1 VDEAE
6 VNRLC
11 EELNALIEIEAGL
24 NPDAHGRARRTIAAL
39 RAFQSGDDADNK
51 LIALTFGFEQWFS
64 SDKCTRQHARGQIV
78 KECLERDLI
87 SLQAAMWRK
96 SNGETKRRRIVEFTG
111 LSFPAHRLQI
121 IPGT

>member
-1 VDEAE
+1 MDEAE

-24 NPDAHGRARRTIAAL
+24 NPDALGRARRAIAAL
-39 RAFQSGDDADNK
+39 QAFQSSDDADNK
-51 LIALTFGFEQWFS
+51 LIALTFGFKQWFS
-64 SDKCTRQHARGQIV
+64 SDKCSRQGARGQIV

-96 SNGETKRRRIVEFTG
+96 SNDETKRRRIVE
-111 LSFPAHRLQI
+111 LI
-121 IPGT
+121 

>member
-1 VDEAE
+1 VDEVE

-11 EELNALIEIEAGL
+11 EELHALIEIDAGF
-24 NPDAHGRARRTIAAL
+24 NPNALGCALKAIAAL
-39 RAFQSGDDADNK
+39 RAFQSSDDADNK

-64 SDKCTRQHARGQIV
+64 SDKCAKQHARGQIV

-96 SNGETKRRRIVEFTG
+96 SNDETKRRRIVE
-111 LSFPAHRLQI
+111 LI
-121 IPGT
+121 